1 VFISNKL
8 STTHTVIEVNG
19 RDYPGLLHRLTK
31 TLASLGLQ
39 IQSSSVSTYGERVV
53 DVFYVK
59 DLFGLQIHNDA
70 RLQKIR
76 DHLLIAL
83 DTPDEGGS

>member
-1 VFISNKL
+1 
-8 STTHTVIEVNG
+8 
-19 RDYPGLLHRLTK
+19 
-31 TLASLGLQ
+31 LASLGLQ

-76 DHLLIAL
+76 DQLLIAL
-83 DTPDEGGS
+83 DTPDEGGL